1 MIKSSLQRS
10 VITHIFVI
18 VTADGLH
25 ETFFYYVYGQRER
38 PPLFLPCTYSII
50 ILYINVPPFRGRPRL
65 SYPRAI
71 LFSDE
76 RAATHRNGRE
86 EENYRVY
93 VVVTYSIVCTVRYF
107 SRSKY
112 ALLLLL
118 LYYHYLMMMGRER
131 IKENVPAGYEVA
143 V

>member
-1 MIKSSLQRS
+1 MKRS
-10 VITHIFVI
+10 FTMY
-18 VTADGLH
+18 TDKEKGLH
-25 ETFFYYVYGQRER
+25 SFSLVH
-38 PPLFLPCTYSII
+38 SII

-76 RAATHRNGRE
+76 RAATHRNGCE

-107 SRSKY
+107 LRSKY

-131 IKENVPAGYEVA
+131 IKENVPAGDEV
-143 V
+143 VV